1 MRRHDREITD
11 FNEIVGI
18 MEKCDVC
25 RLALNNEDFPY
36 IVPLNFGMT
45 VENGVVTLWFHSAL
59 EGTKLDIIRKDNRAS
74 FEMDCEHEL
83 VTDNVKG
90 NCTMNYKSII
100 GKGRIEFVCGEEKL
114 NALKILMSHY
124 RKENFPFNEKI
135 IPQTAVYKLTVEAFT
150 GKNRLRAV

>member
-1 MRRHDREITD
+1 MRRNDREITD
-11 FNEIVGI
+11 FEEIVSV

-25 RLALNNEDFPY
+25 RLALNDEGFPY

-59 EGTKLDIIRKDNRAS
+59 EGRKLDIIRKDNRAS

-83 VTDNVKG
+83 VTDNIKG
-90 NCTMNYKSII
+90 SCTMNYKSVI
-100 GKGRIEFVCGEEKL
+100 GKGRIEFVPNEEKL
-114 NALKILMSHY
+114 DALKILMSHY
-124 RKENFPFNEKI
+124 HKENFPFNTNI

-150 GKNRLRAV
+150 GKNRLKRK